1 MFSKTNSLGIKI
13 RGLEAFVIF
22 CGGLQNAEGGL
33 GDGLGGAPS
42 GANTN
47 GTNSSAILNKYTIQ
61 EKVVPLLKAIKTR
74 EPTVMMAALKVFRQ
88 VGKIADADFLAFEV
102 LPLLWS
108 FSLGPLLNL
117 EQFEQ
122 FMSIIKALSSK
133 IEQEQTRKLRELSSN
148 TNGDSAALRSTDLMG
163 DSPCTASNMG
173 SDVGENDF
181 ERLVLGKSSGR
192 GDGFFGKSLRPQPQR
207 AQSAQAAPIFSWS
220 TPVAKEPQIL
230 TPALT
235 STSPYTSSLNPSL
248 NTNFQAIT
256 PDQQLHSFTSLKPT
270 STMANISANG
280 TLSSFHALTP
290 MQTSPNPWSSSTTS
304 AQSANQYPNNT
315 TQNQS
320 SIPWTYNSATNA
332 MVPQWQKNLNP
343 QSGFSIPP
351 PPASTNFPSFSIPPP
366 PVQPQRGWNPHPKF
380 GGNSSAA
387 GQATPFST
395 APQQKPKVGIDAYES
410 LL

>member
-1 MFSKTNSLGIKI
+1 MGIKI

-22 CGGLQNAEGGL
+22 CGGAQNAEREFS
-33 GDGLGGAPS
+33 DGLDGAPT

-47 GTNSSAILNKYTIQ
+47 GTNSSAILDKYTVQ

-122 FMSIIKALSSK
+122 FMSVIKALSSK

-148 TNGDSAALRSTDLMG
+148 SNGVSAASRSTDLMG
-163 DSPCTASNMG
+163 DSAGTTAIKG
-173 SDVGENDF
+173 SDMGENDF

-192 GDGFFGKSLRPQPQR
+192 GDELLSESLRPQPQR
-207 AQSAQAAPIFSWS
+207 AQSAQAPMFSWS
-220 TPVAKEPQIL
+220 TPAAKEPQTL

-235 STSPYTSSLNPSL
+235 STSSYTPALNPGL
-248 NTNFQAIT
+248 NSNFRAIT
-256 PDQQLHSFTSLKPT
+256 PDQTLHSFTSLKPT
-270 STMANISANG
+270 STIANSSANG
-280 TLSSFHALTP
+280 TLSSFQALTP
-290 MQTSPNPWSSSTTS
+290 MQTSSNPWSSSTTS
-304 AQSANQYPNNT
+304 TQSANQYSNNT
-315 TQNQS
+315 KKL
-320 SIPWTYNSATNA
+320 SIPWTYNSAPNA
-332 MVPQWQKNLNP
+332 MASQSQKNLNP
-343 QSGFSIPP
+343 RSAFSIPP
-351 PPASTNFPSFSIPPP
+351 PPPSTSFPSFSIPPP
-366 PVQPQRGWNPHPKF
+366 PVQPQSGWNPHPNF
-380 GGNSSAA
+380 GGNSSTA
-387 GQATPFST
+387 GQATPLSA
-395 APQQKPKVGIDAYES
+395 APQQKPKAGIDAYES